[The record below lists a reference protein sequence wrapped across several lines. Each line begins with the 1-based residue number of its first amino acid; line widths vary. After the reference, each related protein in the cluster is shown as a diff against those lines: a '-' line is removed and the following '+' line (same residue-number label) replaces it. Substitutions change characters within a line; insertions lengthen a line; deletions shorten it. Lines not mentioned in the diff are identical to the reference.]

1 MNESDSITVTI
12 NVSDVPEPPTAVNDT
27 ATTAEDQSVSIDVL
41 DNDTDPDTE
50 RANLRVSV
58 LTQPL
63 NGRARVESDR
73 TITYT
78 PNANFAGENSF
89 TYRLSDGSLS
99 DDGSVTVT
107 VTPVN
112 DAPTFPSTPAARSVP
127 ESAKAGANVG
137 VPVTATDVENAML
150 TYRLVPGADS
160 GSFNID
166 ADSGQITVATGVT
179 FDIATQ
185 ATYVVTVT
193 ADDGSGEAN
202 ATATVEVT
210 ITVTAGPPIIIT
222 PAAAVAE
229 AVPAVPARARSTS
242 SGP

>member
-1 MNESDSITVTI
+1 M
-12 NVSDVPEPPTAVNDT
+12 
-27 ATTAEDQSVSIDVL
+27 L

-107 VTPVN
+107 VNPGERRARVPL
-112 DAPTFPSTPAARSVP
+112 DDGRALRPRKRRRPAPT
-127 ESAKAGANVG
+127 SAS
-137 VPVTATDVENAML
+137 PVTATDVENAML

-166 ADSGQITVATGVT
+166 SRQRPDHGGHWGHLR
-179 FDIATQ
+179 
-185 ATYVVTVT
+185 YRH
-193 ADDGSGEAN
+193 
-202 ATATVEVT
+202 
-210 ITVTAGPPIIIT
+210 AG
-222 PAAAVAE
+222 
-229 AVPAVPARARSTS
+229 RRMW
-242 SGP
+242 